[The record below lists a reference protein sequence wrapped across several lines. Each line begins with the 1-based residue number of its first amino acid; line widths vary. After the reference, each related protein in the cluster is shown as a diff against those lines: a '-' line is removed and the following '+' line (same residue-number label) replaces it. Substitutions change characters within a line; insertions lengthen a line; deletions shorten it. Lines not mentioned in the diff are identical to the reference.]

1 MEREKNMT
9 TGRPLRLIVT
19 FAVPLMIG
27 GIGQQL
33 YTLVDS
39 AVVGRGVGVADL
51 AAVGATDWT
60 YWVFLWGI
68 LGLAQGFSIPIAQ
81 EFGKGD
87 KARVKKAVAM
97 SLLLSAALSILL
109 TLLGLAARGPV
120 LRLLKTPED
129 IFDSAVAYI
138 TVLFIG
144 LSAVMAYNM
153 ASSILRAFGDG
164 RTPLIA
170 MVVASAMNI
179 LLDLLFVL
187 VFRWGVAGAAVATV
201 IAQVLAF
208 LYCALIL
215 SKSQWLALTKEDWKP
230 DAPMLRWLWKTGAT
244 MAATQILIAIGG
256 MVLQSAINAQG
267 SVFLAGVTA
276 VNKLIGLLESS
287 AIALGSAVTTY
298 IAQNF
303 GAGEYGRLRKGLKVS
318 LVVGVLL
325 SLAISAVMILAG
337 RLILSMFIDPGDP
350 NAGTVLDIAYHY
362 LFIMSVLL
370 SSLYVLHVC
379 RKSVL
384 GMGCNMGTVVS
395 GLLEFFARSSVA
407 VFFCRVWGMETLY
420 FAEPFAWCASTV
432 SLIFMVIWQVRRLPG

>member
-1 MEREKNMT
+1 M
-9 TGRPLRLIVT
+9 
-19 FAVPLMIG
+19 
-27 GIGQQL
+27 
-33 YTLVDS
+33 
-39 AVVGRGVGVADL
+39 
-51 AAVGATDWT
+51 
-60 YWVFLWGI
+60 GI

-87 KARVKKAVAM
+87 KARVKRAVAM

-187 VFRWGVAGAAVATV
+187 VFRWGVVGAAVATV

-215 SKSQWLALTKEDWKP
+215 SKSQ
-230 DAPMLRWLWKTGAT
+230 
-244 MAATQILIAIGG
+244 
-256 MVLQSAINAQG
+256 
-267 SVFLAGVTA
+267 
-276 VNKLIGLLESS
+276 
-287 AIALGSAVTTY
+287 
-298 IAQNF
+298 
-303 GAGEYGRLRKGLKVS
+303 
-318 LVVGVLL
+318 
-325 SLAISAVMILAG
+325 
-337 RLILSMFIDPGDP
+337 
-350 NAGTVLDIAYHY
+350 
-362 LFIMSVLL
+362 
-370 SSLYVLHVC
+370 
-379 RKSVL
+379 
-384 GMGCNMGTVVS
+384 
-395 GLLEFFARSSVA
+395 
-407 VFFCRVWGMETLY
+407 
-420 FAEPFAWCASTV
+420 
-432 SLIFMVIWQVRRLPG
+432 

>member
-1 MEREKNMT
+1 MT

-39 AVVGRGVGVADL
+39 VVVGRGVGVAGL

-87 KARVKKAVAM
+87 KVRVKKAVAM
-97 SLLLSAALSILL
+97 SILLSAALSVIL

-129 IFDSAVAYI
+129 IFDSAVDYI

-144 LSAVMAYNM
+144 LSVVMAYNI

-170 MVVASAMNI
+170 MVIASAANI
-179 LLDLLFVL
+179 ILDLLFVL
-187 VFRWGVAGAAVATV
+187 VFRWGVVGVAVATV

-208 LYCALIL
+208 LYCAVIL
-215 SKSQWLALTKEDWKP
+215 SKSQWLALTKDDWKP

-244 MAATQILIAIGG
+244 MAATQIFIAIGG

-287 AIALGSAVTTY
+287 AIALGSAVTTC

-318 LVVGVLL
+318 LIVGVLL
-325 SLAISAVMILAG
+325 SLAIGTVMILAG
-337 RLILSMFIDPGDP
+337 RLILSLFIDPGDP

-379 RKSVL
+379 RNTLL

-395 GLLEFFARSSVA
+395 GLMEFFARASVA
-407 VFFCRVWGMETLY
+407 VFFCEIWGVETLY

-432 SLIFMVIWQVRRLPG
+432 SLIFMVLWQVRRLPG

>member
-1 MEREKNMT
+1 MT

-39 AVVGRGVGVADL
+39 AVVGRGVGVAGL

-87 KARVKKAVAM
+87 KARVKRAVAM

-187 VFRWGVAGAAVATV
+187 VFRWGVVGAAVATV

-215 SKSQWLALTKEDWKP
+215 SKSQ
-230 DAPMLRWLWKTGAT
+230 
-244 MAATQILIAIGG
+244 
-256 MVLQSAINAQG
+256 
-267 SVFLAGVTA
+267 
-276 VNKLIGLLESS
+276 
-287 AIALGSAVTTY
+287 
-298 IAQNF
+298 
-303 GAGEYGRLRKGLKVS
+303 
-318 LVVGVLL
+318 
-325 SLAISAVMILAG
+325 
-337 RLILSMFIDPGDP
+337 
-350 NAGTVLDIAYHY
+350 
-362 LFIMSVLL
+362 
-370 SSLYVLHVC
+370 
-379 RKSVL
+379 
-384 GMGCNMGTVVS
+384 
-395 GLLEFFARSSVA
+395 
-407 VFFCRVWGMETLY
+407 
-420 FAEPFAWCASTV
+420 
-432 SLIFMVIWQVRRLPG
+432 

>member
-39 AVVGRGVGVADL
+39 AVAGL

-87 KARVKKAVAM
+87 KARVKRAVAM
-97 SLLLSAALSILL
+97 SFLLSAALSILL

-120 LRLLKTPED
+120 LRLLKPPED

-170 MVVASAMNI
+170 MVVVSAINI

-276 VNKLIGLLESS
+276 VNKLIVCWRVQLSPWG
-287 AIALGSAVTTY
+287 AL
-298 IAQNF
+298 
-303 GAGEYGRLRKGLKVS
+303 
-318 LVVGVLL
+318 
-325 SLAISAVMILAG
+325 
-337 RLILSMFIDPGDP
+337 
-350 NAGTVLDIAYHY
+350 
-362 LFIMSVLL
+362 
-370 SSLYVLHVC
+370 
-379 RKSVL
+379 
-384 GMGCNMGTVVS
+384 
-395 GLLEFFARSSVA
+395 
-407 VFFCRVWGMETLY
+407 
-420 FAEPFAWCASTV
+420 
-432 SLIFMVIWQVRRLPG
+432 

>member
-1 MEREKNMT
+1 MKR
-9 TGRPLRLIVT
+9 
-19 FAVPLMIG
+19 
-27 GIGQQL
+27 
-33 YTLVDS
+33 
-39 AVVGRGVGVADL
+39 
-51 AAVGATDWT
+51 
-60 YWVFLWGI
+60 
-68 LGLAQGFSIPIAQ
+68 
-81 EFGKGD
+81 
-87 KARVKKAVAM
+87 AVAM

-170 MVVASAMNI
+170 MVVASAINI

-187 VFRWGVAGAAVATV
+187 VFRWGVVGAAVATV

-215 SKSQWLALTKEDWKP
+215 SKSQWLALTKEDWKL

-337 RLILSMFIDPGDP
+337 RLILSLFIDPGDP

-379 RKSVL
+379 RNTLL

-395 GLLEFFARSSVA
+395 GLMEFFARSSVA